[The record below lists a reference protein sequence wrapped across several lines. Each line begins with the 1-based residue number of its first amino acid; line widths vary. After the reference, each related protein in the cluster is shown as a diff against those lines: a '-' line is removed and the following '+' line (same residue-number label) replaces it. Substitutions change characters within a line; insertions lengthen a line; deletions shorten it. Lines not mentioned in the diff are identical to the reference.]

1 MSKYPDKPTIL
12 PKKLAV
18 ALKYDGQGAPRV
30 SAKGSGKIAER
41 ILELAEEH
49 GTPLQEDHELVELLS
64 QIELGHEIPENLYL
78 AAAEVIAFAY
88 RLKGKILDQTDTT

>member
-1 MSKYPDKPTIL
+1 MSKYSDKPKL
-12 PKKLAV
+12 PQKKLAV

-49 GTPLQEDHELVELLS
+49 GIPLQEDHELVELLS

-88 RLKGKILDQTDTT
+88 RLKEKTLDQDN